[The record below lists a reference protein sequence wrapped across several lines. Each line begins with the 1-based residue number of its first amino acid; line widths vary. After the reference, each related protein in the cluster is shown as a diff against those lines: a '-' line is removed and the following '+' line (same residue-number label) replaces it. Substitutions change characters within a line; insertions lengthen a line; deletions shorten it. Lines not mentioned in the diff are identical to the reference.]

1 MLEALLTLH
10 EAEDV
15 FAMSSAPSGIDKDE
29 WDSIQR
35 RTKAYL
41 RLYTKP
47 DIYSLITSDTEFS
60 SFKDKWDKLKQV
72 YGGATGSTTIFN
84 VWIQLTQARLDDSQ
98 PMTSQ
103 LAKLNEA
110 RVNLSNASMGV
121 TDTQYCLILLN
132 ALPSSYEIV
141 ATTILA
147 SGAPSSLSHS
157 EIIARILNKEGRRS
171 GSSAALNSARAPI
184 KSDGKKKRKDHSNLT
199 CHYCNKKGHIKP
211 DCQKK
216 KRDELGNKE
225 GNSSSKAAN
234 THILTNTSA
243 SIEEVNDDLTAA
255 LYATD
260 AKPRWMMDSG
270 ATHHITPCRTDFKDY
285 SLVNGTIRLGD
296 KSTVNQIGA
305 GTVVFKS
312 PQGYE
317 ITLSNVLHVPAV
329 KTQFMSTSALTQK
342 GALVT
347 FDEKAFKVV
356 HKERCIAM
364 GYLEN
369 KLYWLDATGS
379 SLNAHTGNTAISL
392 HIWHQHMGHMSYA
405 ALKAHGPSAVKG
417 MDFGSS
423 TMDAPLICHGCE
435 LGKST
440 HKPFPGSTKTTS
452 KILEIVHSDLAGP
465 MQTNSIQGS
474 SYIAT
479 FVDDHS
485 RHAVV
490 YFLKTKNQFVAALQK
505 FLSWAETQTSDK
517 LRALHSDR
525 GGEYMAANVQDIL
538 SQRGIEHR
546 LTMPGSPQQNGK
558 AERFNRTIMDKAMAL
573 LHNAGLP
580 NGFWEFAVHT
590 AAHIYNRTPARI
602 LKWRT
607 PVQTW
612 NPCQVP
618 DVSYFRVFGCKGYMH
633 VPTDKRRKLDA
644 KAVEVTFVGYEPGSK
659 GYRLWD
665 QHTRSVRLSRDVTF
679 DESCFPSKQG
689 SETAPLLD
697 SPIPIPFFSAAAA
710 PNTAA
715 RPPSLQAPS
724 PIFST
729 DSEEDVNQ
737 LLDPVDRP
745 TTPPTQGPAL
755 PTTPKNDCSLL
766 NSPPPRQSAIRVA
779 HCSPEPELEMPG
791 GFEDRMQHAQ
801 LLREMDKA
809 PRHSERVRVPNP
821 RYFNT
826 DNATLSSRQHS
837 SANLLDVAAAPA
849 ASAASAA
856 YGTSITSLASPP
868 QATASAPVARTVA
881 TKLKAPMVR
890 TATTNEVRQLAL
902 AELLAAAASAA
913 VGRDPTTYK
922 EAMEAA
928 DAEEW
933 TAACQY
939 EMDALSKNDTWE
951 LVVLPPGRKAI
962 KSKWVFKLKV
972 DGRFRARLVAK
983 GFTQIPG
990 IDYDETFSPVA
1001 RFESLQLLLALA
1013 ALENWEIHQMDVKSA
1028 FLNGVLNE
1036 ELYMEQPQGLS
1047 LPDRRTRYADSKRQS
1062 MVSNKPPAHGTNNSM
1077 VFLIH

>member
-1 MLEALLTLH
+1 MTLQARGDTHLVHAAIVADCSLATETISTMSTSTPSAATGTINTGSSGSSGSNSSAKTRMGQAYATTFGMPSGIKLSQFDGSDWSNWSGMLEALLTLH

-15 FAMSSAPSGIDKDE
+15 FTMSSAPTGVDQDE
-29 WDSIQR
+29 WDSIQK

-41 RLYTKP
+41 RLYVKP
-47 DIYSLITSDTEFS
+47 EVYSLITSDTEFP

-121 TDTQYCLILLN
+121 TNTQYCLILLN

-211 DCQKK
+211 DCRKK
-216 KRDELGNKE
+216 KQDKLGNKE

-490 YFLKTKNQFVAALQK
+490 YFLKNQK
-505 FLSWAETQTSDK
+505 SICGSTAEVPVLGRNPDK
-517 LRALHSDR
+517 
-525 GGEYMAANVQDIL
+525 
-538 SQRGIEHR
+538 
-546 LTMPGSPQQNGK
+546 
-558 AERFNRTIMDKAMAL
+558 
-573 LHNAGLP
+573 
-580 NGFWEFAVHT
+580 
-590 AAHIYNRTPARI
+590 
-602 LKWRT
+602 
-607 PVQTW
+607 
-612 NPCQVP
+612 
-618 DVSYFRVFGCKGYMH
+618 
-633 VPTDKRRKLDA
+633 
-644 KAVEVTFVGYEPGSK
+644 
-659 GYRLWD
+659 
-665 QHTRSVRLSRDVTF
+665 
-679 DESCFPSKQG
+679 
-689 SETAPLLD
+689 
-697 SPIPIPFFSAAAA
+697 
-710 PNTAA
+710 
-715 RPPSLQAPS
+715 
-724 PIFST
+724 
-729 DSEEDVNQ
+729 
-737 LLDPVDRP
+737 
-745 TTPPTQGPAL
+745 
-755 PTTPKNDCSLL
+755 
-766 NSPPPRQSAIRVA
+766 
-779 HCSPEPELEMPG
+779 
-791 GFEDRMQHAQ
+791 
-801 LLREMDKA
+801 
-809 PRHSERVRVPNP
+809 
-821 RYFNT
+821 
-826 DNATLSSRQHS
+826 
-837 SANLLDVAAAPA
+837 
-849 ASAASAA
+849 
-856 YGTSITSLASPP
+856 
-868 QATASAPVARTVA
+868 
-881 TKLKAPMVR
+881 
-890 TATTNEVRQLAL
+890 
-902 AELLAAAASAA
+902 
-913 VGRDPTTYK
+913 
-922 EAMEAA
+922 
-928 DAEEW
+928 
-933 TAACQY
+933 
-939 EMDALSKNDTWE
+939 
-951 LVVLPPGRKAI
+951 
-962 KSKWVFKLKV
+962 
-972 DGRFRARLVAK
+972 
-983 GFTQIPG
+983 
-990 IDYDETFSPVA
+990 
-1001 RFESLQLLLALA
+1001 
-1013 ALENWEIHQMDVKSA
+1013 
-1028 FLNGVLNE
+1028 
-1036 ELYMEQPQGLS
+1036 
-1047 LPDRRTRYADSKRQS
+1047 
-1062 MVSNKPPAHGTNNSM
+1062 
-1077 VFLIH
+1077 